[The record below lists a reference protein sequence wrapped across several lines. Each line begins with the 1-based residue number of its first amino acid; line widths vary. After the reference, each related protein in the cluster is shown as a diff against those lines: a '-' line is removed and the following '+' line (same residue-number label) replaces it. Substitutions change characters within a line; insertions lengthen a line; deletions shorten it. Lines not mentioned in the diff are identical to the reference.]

1 MNTGTLRV
9 ACATVI
15 AALLVAACS
24 EKPPEMRSL
33 KVSGTV
39 QVPADA
45 ATPGQ
50 LHVMAYHAWTG
61 VGELRHPLLF
71 MGEFTAPVGDFS
83 GTIEYPAGAGEGL
96 VIYAWA
102 DADGDGVLCTP
113 QNDTELAGLTEVAD
127 FPADE
132 VSVESVTECQLQVSE
147 LVLSAG
153 TLNRRRTQCIAISP
167 LVSPRRCG
175 RSMKCP

>member
-9 ACATVI
+9 ACATVVT
-15 AALLVAACS
+15 ALLAAGCS

-33 KVSGTV
+33 KINGTV
-39 QVPADA
+39 QMPAGA
-45 ATPGQ
+45 AASGEV
-50 LHVMAYHAWTG
+50 HVMAYHAWTG

-83 GTIEYPAGAGEGL
+83 GAIDYPAGAGEGL

-102 DADGDGVLCTP
+102 DTDGDGVLCTP
-113 QNDTELAGLTEVAD
+113 QNDTELAGFTEVTD

-132 VSVESVTECQLQVSE
+132 VSVE
-147 LVLSAG
+147 LS
-153 TLNRRRTQCIAISP
+153 LNANCKSANWFFPPAR
-167 LVSPRRCG
+167 
-175 RSMKCP
+175 

>member
-1 MNTGTLRV
+1 MKSRTLRV
-9 ACATVI
+9 ICAAAI
-15 AALLVAACS
+15 AAFLAAACS

-33 KVSGTV
+33 KISGTV
-39 QVPADA
+39 QMPGDA
-45 ATPGQ
+45 ARSGE

-102 DADGDGVLCTP
+102 DTDGDGVLCTP
-113 QNDTELAGLTEVAD
+113 QNDTELAGLTEVRD

-132 VSVESVTECQLQVSE
+132 VSVE
-147 LVLSAG
+147 LSLDA
-153 TLNRRRTQCIAISP
+153 NCKSANWFFPS
-167 LVSPRRCG
+167 VSPSRRSSRQDDAAG
-175 RSMKCP
+175 R